1 MRIVRG
7 KGRSLMREQDVP
19 VFYDEKS
26 STSSQYANTIQGIRM
41 AAARYGMHLNLFSDA
56 DFDKTEFY
64 FGKKVADYC
73 REHK

>member
-1 MRIVRG
+1 
-7 KGRSLMREQDVP
+7 MREQDVP

-56 DFDKTEFY
+56 DFDKTDF
-64 FGKKVADYC
+64 
-73 REHK
+73 